1 MLFCFCF
8 GWWCCFDQL
17 RISERAT
24 LLNSFYYVMVK
35 TDVITWICLVLR
47 TQNRI
52 MLTSSRNSERTWIC
66 SQIYFHCFQLQILLF
81 EQTVASF
88 PWNIYRFNLILNH
101 SGNMFDSF
109 LFIWG
114 LHQRMCMTYLK
125 FTLAVLGIVV
135 MLGRLLFHFT
145 LQSHLQIRALRRIPH
160 VLWSR
165 SYAIASKLKSCS
177 SFWILVHVLLSFL
190 VTQIWAFILAYSR

>member
-1 MLFCFCF
+1 MLFCFHF

-17 RISERAT
+17 RIGERAT
-24 LLNSFYYVMVK
+24 LLNSLVK
-35 TDVITWICLVLR
+35 TDVRLVLR
-47 TQNRI
+47 AQNRV

-66 SQIYFHCFQLQILLF
+66 SQIRVHCFQLQMLLF
-81 EQTVASF
+81 EQTIASF

-101 SGNMFDSF
+101 SGNMFNSF
-109 LFIWG
+109 LFIWS
-114 LHQRMCMTYLK
+114 LHQRVCMTYLQII
-125 FTLAVLGIVV
+125 LAGLCIVA

-145 LQSHLQIRALRRIPH
+145 LQSHLQIRALRRISH

-165 SYAIASKLKSCS
+165 SYTIASKLKSCS

-190 VTQIWAFILAYSR
+190 VTQIWAFILAYSW